1 MPRAD
6 SVCRRRCLET
16 PMDRDRRRELHTC
29 QREKRGG
36 DAIIVPQGRANG
48 ADGCALLPSG
58 SGHKMAL
65 KW

>member
-1 MPRAD
+1 
-6 SVCRRRCLET
+6 
-16 PMDRDRRRELHTC
+16 MDRDRRRELHTR

-36 DAIIVPQGRANG
+36 DATVVPQGRANG